1 MWKSDNRDGPS
12 DRVPERLV
20 PLGELVSTH
29 GLEGWLKL
37 KPYNPQSTL
46 LYSAKEV
53 VLERNGIRSQHYLER
68 SKVHQQ
74 NALVKLRGTE
84 EINHAEKLIG
94 SVLSVGEDALQP
106 LEPGEFYYYQVVG
119 FDVLDTHG
127 EWIGKV
133 ARIWF
138 KQGGDLYVVAGASR
152 EYLIPAVQEVIEKI
166 DIRARKITINP
177 PAGLLEV

>member
-1 MWKSDNRDGPS
+1 LWKSDNRDGPS

-46 LYSAKEV
+46 LNSAKEV
-53 VLERNGIRSQHYLER
+53 VLEKDGIRSRHYLER

-94 SVLSVGEDALQP
+94 SVLSVREDTLQP
-106 LEPGEFYYYQVVG
+106 LEPGEFYYFQVVG

-138 KQGGDLYVVAGASR
+138 KQGGDLYVVAGASK

>member
-1 MWKSDNRDGPS
+1 LWKSDNRDGPS
-12 DRVPERLV
+12 DSVPNRLV

-37 KPYNPQSTL
+37 KTYNPQSTL

-53 VLERNGIRSQHYLER
+53 VLERDGIRSRHYLER

-94 SVLSVGEDALQP
+94 SVLFVAEDTLQP

-166 DIRARKITINP
+166 DIRARKMTINP
-177 PAGLLEV
+177 PEGLLEV